1 MKKLRVTNT
10 DLNCSA
16 IILGSVDIGSSLD
29 EKESFRIMDSYVDGG
44 GNMIDT
50 AEVYGNWVP
59 AIDKSI
65 SEVTIGKWMKA
76 RRNSSNL
83 IVTTKGAH
91 PDINEMQMMRVSK
104 QLIKSDLEGS
114 LKRLQVEAIDLYWL
128 HRDDPSSP
136 VGEIMEA
143 LNEHVKS
150 GKVRYFGC
158 SNWQTERIIEA
169 QSYAKEHSLQAFS
182 ASQVC
187 WSLALI
193 EPANVA
199 DPSLVFMD
207 NNMHNYHRESQLSLF
222 SYSSQARGLF
232 TKLDKGLTDEEVP
245 AIYQVPENRLRYE
258 KVKKLSKELSVSV
271 NQIVLSYLHSQSFPS
286 FSVIG
291 TRTVEQLQDSMGAAQ
306 ISLTTEQLEFLEG

>member
-1 MKKLRVTNT
+1 M
-10 DLNCSA
+10 
-16 IILGSVDIGSSLD
+16 DIGSKLD
-29 EKESFRIMDSYVDGG
+29 EKESFRLMDDYLDGG

-59 AIDKSI
+59 AIEKSI
-65 SEVTIGKWMKA
+65 SEAIIGKWMKA
-76 RRNSSNL
+76 RKNSSNL

-91 PDINEMQMMRVSK
+91 PDINEMQRMRVSP
-104 QLIKSDLEGS
+104 QHIKTDLEGS
-114 LKRLQVEAIDLYWL
+114 MKRLQVEAIDLYWL
-128 HRDDPSSP
+128 HRDDPSRP
-136 VGEIMEA
+136 VGELIEA
-143 LNEHVKS
+143 LNEHVKA
-150 GKVRYFGC
+150 GKIRYFGC

-193 EPANVA
+193 EPANVT

-207 NNMHNYHRESQLSLF
+207 DIMHSYHRESRLSLF

-232 TKLDKGLTDEEVP
+232 TKLDKGLKDEEIP
-245 AIYQVPENRLRYE
+245 ALYQVPENRLRYE
-258 KVKKLSKELSVSV
+258 KIKKLSAELSVSI
-271 NQIVLSYLHSQSFPS
+271 NQIVLSYLLSQSFPS

-291 TRTVEQLQDSMGAAQ
+291 TRTIEQLQDSMGAAQ
-306 ISLTTEQLEFLEG
+306 ISLTAEQLEYLES